1 MALIFIAHKYTNVG
15 LTISQYYLKVKTV
28 DTGELI
34 KKGFRLEM
42 GKIASRIHSMNL
54 TLVDQ
59 MLP

>member
-1 MALIFIAHKYTNVG
+1 MALIFIAHKYTNVS
-15 LTISQYYLKVKTV
+15 LAISQYLLKGETV

-42 GKIASRIHSMNL
+42 ENLTTRIHSMER

>member
-42 GKIASRIHSMNL
+42 GKNSFKNSLNE
-54 TLVDQ
+54 
-59 MLP
+59 PNFS